1 MLTLGS
7 IWDHAV
13 TAARLLAV
21 RRPAPAPHHPARRSR
36 PGIEELENRLVP
48 ATYSFSSLQDA
59 LNQFT
64 QTAMQGFPS
73 SAACQQG
80 LQDVYNAVV
89 QYTQDNI
96 PDELPLVQSELAPLL
111 QQAPQTCARFDQHGS
126 PGSSGGHH
134 GKNPGGKGTQPS
146 RLHADTALG
155 NQLLLLEGT
164 LRVNGLMTG
173 ADATIGSFR
182 NFAQGTWFWQQGPF
196 ISHVEHATS
205 PAALGRLMVQLEG
218 SISRSAFDAAWPGLE
233 ASWKA
238 SVVRTKTMQGQ
249 LQLLQQLKAHLR
261 LQSITGQWRPYADWP
276 GALGPTHVPP
286 PIPGQ

>member
-1 MLTLGS
+1 MLALGS
-7 IWDHAV
+7 IWDRAV
-13 TAARLLAV
+13 TTARRLAV
-21 RRPAPAPHHPARRSR
+21 RRPAPKSHPHVRRSR

-59 LNQFT
+59 LNQFA

-80 LQDVYNAVV
+80 IQDVYNAVV
-89 QYTQDNI
+89 QYAQDNGL
-96 PDELPLVQSELAPLL
+96 DVTAVQGGLDAAL
-111 QQAPQTCARFDQHGS
+111 QQAPQTCARFDQHGN
-126 PGSSGGHH
+126 PGSSGGQH
-134 GKNPGGKGTQPS
+134 GHNPGSKGTQS
-146 RLHADTALG
+146 AGLHADTALG
-155 NQLLLLEGT
+155 NDLLLLEGT

-182 NFAQGTWFWQQGPF
+182 NFAQGTWFWQRGPF
-196 ISHVEHATS
+196 ISHVEHSTS
-205 PAALGRLMVQLEG
+205 AADLGRLMLQLEG
-218 SISRSAFDAAWPGLE
+218 SISRSAFDASWPGME

-238 SVVRTKTMQGQ
+238 SVLKTKTMQGQ
-249 LQLLQQLKAHLR
+249 LRLLQQLKAHLR
-261 LQSITGQWRPYADWP
+261 LESITGQWGPYVDWP